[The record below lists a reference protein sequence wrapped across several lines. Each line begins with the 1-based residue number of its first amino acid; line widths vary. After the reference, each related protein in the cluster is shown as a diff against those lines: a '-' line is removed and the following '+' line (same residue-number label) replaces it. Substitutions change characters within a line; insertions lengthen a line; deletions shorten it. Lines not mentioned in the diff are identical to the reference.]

1 MDQCFVDVT
10 GLDCRVGD
18 PVTLWGYS
26 PSGRAFLSP
35 QELSKYGQVYTAYT
49 SQRPNRIGRIYI
61 G

>member
-1 MDQCFVDVT
+1 MEAQT
-10 GLDCRVGD
+10 ARVH
-18 PVTLWGYS
+18 S

-49 SQRPNRIGRIYI
+49 SQRPDRIGRIYI